1 MSPTPT
7 ISPAPNEKVQP
18 HHRDRLA
25 IVYVRQSTLQQ
36 VQRHQESTR
45 LQYALTDRA
54 RALGWS
60 ESRIEV
66 IDEDLGRSGTSA
78 EGRPGF
84 QRLVAEVGLDRV
96 GIVLGVDMSRLSRS
110 NRDWHQ
116 LLETCALFATLIGD
130 PDGVYDPSQYND
142 RLLLG
147 LKGTMSEAELH
158 LIKQRLLA
166 GKRAKAARGELG
178 MQVPMGYVRRP
189 SGEIVKDPDEQAR
202 ATIELVFD
210 QFDRTG
216 TVNGVLRYL
225 VDHRIEMPR
234 RVPGGERKGELEWT
248 RPNRVTLGNL
258 LKNPAYAGAYV
269 YGRRPIDPKRKK
281 PGRPSTGKTVARP
294 DQWQVLIKDHFAAYI
309 DWARFERNLEQL
321 RLNGRDGTGVARHGP
336 SLLSGL
342 LICGRCG
349 LRMSANY
356 SDNGHGLRYTCN
368 RGAVEYGQALCQ
380 SLTGAPLDDALADL
394 VLRALEPAALEVSLR
409 VAEEAQADRQQLH
422 RHWNKRLER
431 ARIDVDR
438 ASRQYDAVEPEN
450 RLVAR
455 TLKKQWEQALG
466 AQTQLETEHE
476 RFLAEQPERLGE
488 AERDAIRRLA
498 ADVPA
503 LWRASTTTSADR
515 QAIIR
520 QLVERVIVTVEGE
533 SEKVGVEIHW
543 FGGHATAATVI
554 RPVARLDQ
562 LSYFEPLLARV
573 SELHSEGLSGKT
585 IADRLNGEGWRPPK
599 RRETFTASM
608 VSTLLQRQGLR
619 SVASRVKD
627 DFKRRGREMTIREL
641 ALELDMPQPSVYRW
655 LETGQLQAR
664 RDEAGSRPRWLVK
677 TTKAELERLRM
688 LRESAPRQR
697 RQRR

>member
-1 MSPTPT
+1 MSPITAT
-7 ISPAPNEKVQP
+7 SPAHNEKVQP

-54 RALGWS
+54 KALGWS

-66 IDEDLGRSGTSA
+66 IDEDLGKSGTSA

-116 LLETCALFATLIGD
+116 LLETCAMFSTLIGD

-178 MQVPMGYVRRP
+178 MQVPMGYTRRA

-210 QFDRTG
+210 QFDRIG
-216 TVNGVLRYL
+216 TVNGLLRYL
-225 VDHRIEMPR
+225 VEHRIEMPR
-234 RVPGGERKGELEWT
+234 RAPGGERKGELQWC
-248 RPNRVTLGNL
+248 RPNRVTLSNL
-258 LKNPAYAGAYV
+258 LHNPAYAGAYV

-294 DQWQVLIKDHFAAYI
+294 EQWQVLIKDHFAAYI
-309 DWARFERNLEQL
+309 DWGRFETNLEQL
-321 RLNGRDGTGVARHGP
+321 RQNGRDGIGVARHGP

-342 LICGRCG
+342 VICGSCG
-349 LRMSANY
+349 LRMSPNY
-356 SDNGHGLRYTCN
+356 SDNGHRLRYTCS
-368 RGAVEYGQALCQ
+368 RGAIEYGEALCQ
-380 SLTGAPLDDALADL
+380 SLTGTPLDDALGEL

-431 ARIDVDR
+431 ARIDVGR
-438 ASRQYDAVEPEN
+438 AFRQYDAVEPEN

-455 TLKKQWEQALG
+455 TLEKQWEEALG
-466 AQTQLETEHE
+466 VEETLKVEHE
-476 RFLAEQPERLGE
+476 RFLVEQPSALDED
-488 AERDAIRRLA
+488 ERDAIRRLA

-503 LWRASTTTSADR
+503 LWRALSTTSADR

-520 QLVERVIVTVEGE
+520 QLVERVIVTVQGE
-533 SEKVGVEIHW
+533 SEKVDVQVHW
-543 FGGHATAATVI
+543 FGGHATAATVV
-554 RPVARLDQ
+554 RPVAKLDQ

-573 SELHSEGLSGKT
+573 TELHSEGHGSKL
-585 IADRLNGEGWRPPK
+585 IAERLNGEGWRPPK
-599 RRETFTASM
+599 RRETFTGSM
-608 VSTLLQRQGLR
+608 VSALLQRRGLR
-619 SVASRVKD
+619 SPASRVKD
-627 DFKRRGREMTIREL
+627 DFKRRGRELTLAEL
-641 ALELDMPQPSVYRW
+641 ALELDMPQPTVYRW
-655 LETGQLQAR
+655 LQTGQLQAR
-664 RDEAGSRPRWLVK
+664 RDRTGSRPRWLVK
-677 TTKAELERLRM
+677 ATKAELERLRA
-688 LRESAPRQR
+688 LRTATSRRRPQR
-697 RQRR
+697 

>member
-1 MSPTPT
+1 MSAITT
-7 ISPAPNEKVQP
+7 TAAAAAQSEKIQP

-54 RALGWS
+54 HALGWS
-60 ESRIEV
+60 EQRIEV
-66 IDEDLGRSGTSA
+66 IDEDLGKSGTSA

-84 QRLVAEVGLDRV
+84 QRLVAEVGLDHV

-116 LLETCALFATLIGD
+116 LLETCAMFGTLIGD

-166 GKRAKAARGELG
+166 GKRAKAERGELG
-178 MQVPMGYVRRP
+178 MQVPMGYTRRP
-189 SGEIVKDPDEQAR
+189 SGEIIKDPDEQAQ

-210 QFDRTG
+210 QFDRHATI
-216 TVNGVLRYL
+216 NGVLRYL
-225 VDHRIEMPR
+225 VEHRIEMPR
-234 RVPGGERKGELEWT
+234 RVAGGERKGELQWC
-248 RPNRVTLGNL
+248 RPNRVTLSNL
-258 LKNPAYAGAYV
+258 LHNPAYAGAYV
-269 YGRRPIDPKRKK
+269 YGRRPTDPKRKK
-281 PGRPSTGKTVARP
+281 PGRPSTGKLVARP
-294 DQWQVLIKDHFAAYI
+294 EQWQVLIKDHFAAYI

-321 RLNGRDGTGVARHGP
+321 RLNGRGALGAPRRGP

-349 LRMSANY
+349 LSMNTQY
-356 SDNGHGLRYTCN
+356 TDNGHRLRYTCN
-368 RGAVEYGQALCQ
+368 RAAIDYGEELCQ
-380 SLTGAPLDDALADL
+380 SLTGTPLDDKLGEL
-394 VLRALEPAALEVSLR
+394 VLHALEPAALEVSLR
-409 VAEEAQADRQQLH
+409 VAEEAQADRQKLH

-438 ASRQYDAVEPEN
+438 AFRQYNAVEPEN

-455 TLKKQWEQALG
+455 TLEKQWEEALG
-466 AQTQLETEHE
+466 AEETLKVEHE
-476 RFLAEQPERLGE
+476 RFLVEQPSTLDDT
-488 AERDAIRRLA
+488 ERDAIRRLA

-503 LWRASTTTSADR
+503 LWKASSTTAADR
-515 QAIIR
+515 QTIIR
-520 QLVERVIVTVEGE
+520 QLVERVIVTVQGE
-533 SEKVGVEIHW
+533 SEKVDVAVHW
-543 FGGHATAATVI
+543 FGGHGTAATVI

-562 LSYFEPLLARV
+562 LSYFSQLLVRV
-573 SELHSEGLSGKT
+573 SELYSEGRGGKL
-585 IADRLNGEGWRPPK
+585 IADQLNAEGWRPPK

-608 VSTLLQRQGLR
+608 VGALLQRQGLL
-619 SVASRVKD
+619 AATGRVRD
-627 DFKRRGREMTIREL
+627 DFERRGREMTLGEL
-641 ALELDMPQPSVYRW
+641 ALELDMPSPTVYSW
-655 LETGQLQAR
+655 LRKGHLMAR
-664 RDEAGSRPRWLVK
+664 RDRTSSRPRWLVK
-677 TTKAELERLRM
+677 ATKAELERLRS
-688 LRESAPRQR
+688 LREAAPRQR
-697 RQRR
+697 R